1 MAAATAL
8 ALGLSGCTSGELTS
22 EPSPTPV
29 EGSSSAPATPTPTAE
44 PVDAPVDT
52 SNPDITTYFDK
63 RFTGGDLR
71 LGRVR
76 ERQATYTSRNVTFKS
91 EGLTISGVLNVPRG
105 RGPFPAVVLVHGY
118 IDPAVYEQGQGMT
131 RERGYLSDKGFIA
144 LHVDLRGHAASDDD
158 PRLDRGFRL
167 GYAADAINAV
177 HALRATT
184 DVPVDDDRMALAG
197 RSMGGG
203 VVLQAL
209 EMSPGLVGAGVVFSG
224 VSSLEADQ
232 WAQYGDGG
240 SGFWSDTERR
250 WGTPD
255 ENPEP
260 YLRASTRPRR
270 EAGRR
275 GGHPALVRGG
285 RPRLRPPVPGGHV
298 ENRPLPPA
306 RARLTSG
313 LIILGSRG
321 APELP
326 ASHRSLSL
334 SKRRRG
340 ECIARPTPIAELVE
354 APRRSP
360 RATLFPPVTGLT
372 PPRFCPPDTPC

>member
-1 MAAATAL
+1 MRTRAGVVAAATAL
-8 ALGLSGCTSGELTS
+8 ALGLSACTLGES
-22 EPSPTPV
+22 EPEAVEGTSTSSPTSPLPEPV
-29 EGSSSAPATPTPTAE
+29 EGTTPSPSAE
-44 PVDAPVDT
+44 PVEAVDT
-52 SNPDITTYFDK
+52 SQPDITSYFDK

-76 ERQATYTSRNVTFKS
+76 ERQATYTSRNVTSTS

-131 RERGYLSDKGFIA
+131 RERGYLADKGYIA

-177 HALRATT
+177 HALRETT
-184 DVPVDDDRMALAG
+184 DVPVDDDRIALAG

-209 EMSPGLVGAGVVFSG
+209 EMAPGLVGAGVVFSG
-224 VSSLEADQ
+224 VSSLEADN
-232 WAQYGDGG
+232 WAQYGDRG
-240 SGFWSDTERR
+240 SGFWTDAERR

-260 YLRASTRPRR
+260 YLRASTRPHL
-270 EAGRR
+270 GRIT
-275 GGHPALVRGG
+275 
-285 RPRLRPPVPGGHV
+285 
-298 ENRPLPPA
+298 EPL
-306 RARLTSG
+306 LMHHG
-313 LIILGSRG
+313 
-321 APELP
+321 
-326 ASHRSLSL
+326 
-334 SKRRRG
+334 
-340 ECIARPTPIAELVE
+340 
-354 APRRSP
+354 
-360 RATLFPPVTGLT
+360 TLDDQT
-372 PPRFCPPDTPC
+372 PPRWARATERAAQQAGVDLRLRWYEGEGHAFGPQFPAAMARTVRFLERELGSPDD

>member
-8 ALGLSGCTSGELTS
+8 ALGLSACTSEDPDPVEGTPTS
-22 EPSPTPV
+22 EASPTLPEPV
-29 EGSSSAPATPTPTAE
+29 EGSLSTSPTPSPPAE
-44 PVDAPVDT
+44 PVDT
-52 SNPDITTYFDK
+52 SNPDITSYFDK

-76 ERQATYTSRNVTFKS
+76 ERQATYTSRNVTFRS

-118 IDPAVYEQGQGMT
+118 IPPDSYERGQGMT
-131 RERGYLSDKGFIA
+131 RERGYLADQGFIA

-158 PRLDRGFRL
+158 PRLFRGFRH

-177 HALRATT
+177 HALRETT
-184 DVPVDDDRMALAG
+184 DVPVDDDRIALAG

-209 EMSPGLVGAGVVFSG
+209 EMAPGLVGAGVVFSG

-240 SGFWSDTERR
+240 SGFWSYAERR

-260 YLRASTRPRR
+260 YLRASTRPHLGRITEPLLMHHGTLDDQTPRR
-270 EAGRR
+270 W
-275 GGHPALVRGG
+275 
-285 RPRLRPPVPGGHV
+285 
-298 ENRPLPPA
+298 A
-306 RARLTSG
+306 RATDRAAKQAGVDVALRWYEGEGHAFGPQFPDAMARTVRF
-313 LIILGSRG
+313 LERELG
-321 APELP
+321 
-326 ASHRSLSL
+326 
-334 SKRRRG
+334 
-340 ECIARPTPIAELVE
+340 
-354 APRRSP
+354 
-360 RATLFPPVTGLT
+360 
-372 PPRFCPPDTPC
+372 